1 MPSKIT
7 RKILEL
13 GNSGVISIPKGYRDY
28 HNLQPG
34 TNVTVLYDGLILIIP
49 QDRLSELEAKR
60 ELVDKPLH

>member
-7 RKILEL
+7 RKILGL

-34 TNVTVLYDGLILIIP
+34 TTVTVLFDGLILIIP
-49 QDRLSELEAKR
+49 EDRLSELESKK
-60 ELVDKPLH
+60 ELIDKLLH